1 MKILTGIG
9 WFVIHVGGY
18 IFSAL
23 RDEIIQKWNTAETF
37 VQCQV
42 WIKIIHDVYKNCFIG
57 VDLIQ
62 INSKFSILCLKKA
75 KGIHALDKQ

>member
-18 IFSAL
+18 IFSAH
-23 RDEIIQKWNTAETF
+23 DEIIQKWNTAETF
-37 VQCQV
+37 VQRQV
-42 WIKIIHDVYKNCFIG
+42 WIKIIHDVYKNCFTG
-57 VDLIQ
+57 VDLIK
-62 INSKFSILCLKKA
+62 INIKFSILCLKKA